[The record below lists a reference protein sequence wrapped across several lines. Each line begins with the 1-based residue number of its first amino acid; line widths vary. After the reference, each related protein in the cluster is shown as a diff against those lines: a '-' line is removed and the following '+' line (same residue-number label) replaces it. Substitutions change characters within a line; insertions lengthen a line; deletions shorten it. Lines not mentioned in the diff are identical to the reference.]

1 MEEQLT
7 IMLTQLAN
15 ELGTTIEML
24 WGVIL
29 KQAQISALLSIAWI
43 GFVLLYGGTLYIKHK
58 EFSKPDKKNYGRT
71 KYFEDDLTGIVMN
84 LLLLVWIITAAV
96 GILEI
101 QNAVTALLN
110 PEYWALQEI
119 LEKCR

>member
-43 GFVLLYGGTLYIKHK
+43 GFVLLFGGTLYTKHK
-58 EFSKPDKKNYGRT
+58 KFSKPDKKNYGRT